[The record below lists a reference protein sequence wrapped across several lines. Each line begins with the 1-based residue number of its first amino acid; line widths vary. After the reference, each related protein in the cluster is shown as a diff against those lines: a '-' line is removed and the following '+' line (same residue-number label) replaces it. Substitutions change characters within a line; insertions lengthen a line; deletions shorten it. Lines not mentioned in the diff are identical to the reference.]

1 LAQNLVS
8 IRHFSSCTVPTVQR
22 KIVLLTRKFFWD
34 PYFDTDTGTTMT
46 ASNSL
51 DLPSTG
57 CADNDCINRTL
68 MMFTRRFEAF
78 KARTYRKS
86 EPCLEASEQSCC
98 DIDPDQ
104 SDCDLCGQEGGEEGN
119 QLYRDMG
126 DRSTSCPRSIHPSCV
141 SYQKSEQ
148 GLRPE
153 AGEFTTM
160 DLVIQPMLTNSG
172 FGVALQRSVQATKL

>member
-1 LAQNLVS
+1 
-8 IRHFSSCTVPTVQR
+8 
-22 KIVLLTRKFFWD
+22 
-34 PYFDTDTGTTMT
+34 MT

-148 GLRPE
+148 GLRTE

>member
-1 LAQNLVS
+1 LAQNLVL
-8 IRHFSSCTVPTVQR
+8 IRHSSCTVPTVQR
-22 KIVLLTRKFFWD
+22 KIVLLTRKVFW
-34 PYFDTDTGTTMT
+34 YHTSTRTQARTMT

-57 CADNDCINRTL
+57 CADTDCINGTL

-78 KARTYRKS
+78 KARTYRQS

-148 GLRPE
+148 GLRTE
-153 AGEFTTM
+153 AGECTPM
-160 DLVIQPMLTNSG
+160 PLVTQPMLTNSG
-172 FGVALQRSVQATKL
+172 VGVAHQRSVQTTKL